1 MRLRFSL
8 VPAIAVFAG
17 VLAVAC
23 GPGASEPSATPTSIP
38 QAVTFTDAA
47 EPTPALS
54 LDLAPTAEPEQAAIL
69 TSEPYDADRMMYRLY
84 PGIEPTGQ
92 ATLAAL
98 EEVRLQGDVSQV
110 PILVEAVRFVGSARL
125 QQAFAATLRDLTG
138 QAIGLDHRRFTGA
151 DWADWMEWLGKHR
164 EEYGPPEGYWTWK
177 GALLSRIH
185 PRFVEFF
192 VSGQENSR
200 IDLTEVVWGG
210 VIPDGI
216 PDLLN
221 PPAISAGEADFLGP
235 EERVFGA
242 SINGEHRA
250 YPLRIT
256 NPHEMVN
263 DVLGGEPISLVW

>member
-1 MRLRFSL
+1 MRWRFSL
-8 VPAIAVFAG
+8 VAAIAALG
-17 VLAVAC
+17 GMLAVAC
-23 GPGASEPSATPTSIP
+23 GSDATEPRVAPTSTP
-38 QAVTFTDAA
+38 QPTVFTNGAD
-47 EPTPALS
+47 PTPESS
-54 LDLAPTAEPEQAAIL
+54 LDPASTAEPDQAAIL
-69 TSEPYDADRMMYRLY
+69 AEPYDAERMMYRLF

-98 EEVRLQGDVSQV
+98 EEVRLNKDVSQV
-110 PILVEAVRFVGSARL
+110 PILVEAVRFVGLPRT
-125 QQAFAATLRDLTG
+125 QQAFAETLRDLTG
-138 QAIGLDHRRFTGA
+138 QTIGLDHDRFTGE
-151 DWADWMEWLGKHR
+151 DWADWMEWLGNHR
-164 EEYGPPEGYWTWK
+164 DEYRPPEGYLVWK

-192 VSGQENSR
+192 PFGVETSR
-200 IDLTEVVWGG
+200 IDVTEVVWGG

-216 PDLLN
+216 PDLRN
-221 PPAISAGEADFLGP
+221 PPNISADEADYLGP

-263 DVLGGEPISLVW
+263 DVLGGEPIALLW